1 MNLNDYFKTK
11 FSCLIFISWIFL
23 SCTSD
28 TSTEIKL
35 DYTINSIDIVN
46 NQMDVTFTITNS
58 TKVDLDEQNWSLHW
72 NQILGSPVQGSLP
85 DGIDFEWVNGNSYFI
100 FYFGK
105 KWSVLAGERISFNVK
120 TSGVVSRLDFGP
132 KGAFVVCGG
141 KTIDVKNTIHW
152 ENAKGLAQLNLPT
165 AKSRFE
171 KLKNIKS
178 LKPER
183 IDWVLPRPLS
193 YIKHNGQRPRL
204 ETWRVF
210 DEDYFQKSSEFSAVD
225 LFEKM
230 VKDRFSAV
238 HIEWTDSKS
247 KSNIIISSEK
257 TLSNEAYKL
266 NIDSDKIVIKHNSYA
281 GLLYALQ
288 SLYQIDQVSLIEQ
301 IDWPIVEINDQPR
314 FAYRGFML
322 DISRH
327 YFGLEKLKQII
338 DVMSLLKLNQFD
350 LKLADD
356 EGWRLEIPELAELTE
371 IGSNRGYT
379 NDEKDRLIPMYG
391 SGAQGNAWGNG
402 FLSKTDFIELLQ
414 YAQFRNVNIIPNIS
428 FSSHARAAIVSMD
441 VRRDRFMADGQID
454 KANEFAL
461 SDLKDKS
468 QYASAQ
474 LYNDNTINICM
485 ESSLAFFD
493 KVIAEV
499 ADMYHQAKV
508 PFKQFNIGADE
519 LPFGVWEG
527 SPVCANIIG
536 EGQRGK
542 SLDEIYNQ
550 TLSFLRDRIESRGA
564 IMGGWEDFLLIHS
577 KNSQSETV
585 MKEEKFNYNVVPYSW
600 NNIWGGGREDMVYK
614 FANAGFKTVMSNS
627 SAFYFDMA
635 NDNDMDSHGLS
646 WSGYVDYFDMWAIEP
661 LDIFANSY
669 LNKKHNIS
677 EDYISKTTRL
687 KENKRKNLI
696 GIQSQLWSETIT
708 SEEIL
713 DEMLFPNLIIFAEKA
728 WAQKPSWLSVKNDF
742 QEAQMMEDWNE
753 FVNLLGHHTLGLIAS
768 EFPEIKYDITKPG
781 AIIRRDSLYVRTEF
795 PGLKVHYTTDGS
807 VPTIKSKQ
815 YTKPV
820 SVESGSEVVLRA
832 FGFNSRGGK
841 SIKITP

>member
-1 MNLNDYFKTK
+1 MKLNDYLNSKLLY
-11 FSCLIFISWIFL
+11 LIVVSWIFV

-28 TSTEIKL
+28 SSSEIEL
-35 DYTINSIDIVN
+35 EYSINSIDIVN
-46 NQMDVTFTITNS
+46 NQMEVTFTITNS
-58 TKVDLDEQNWSLHW
+58 TKVDFNEQNWSLHW
-72 NQILGSPVQGSLP
+72 NQILGIPIQDSLP

-105 KWSVLAGERISFNVK
+105 NWNVLAGERISFNVK
-120 TSGVVSRLDFGP
+120 TTGVMSRLDFGP
-132 KGAFVVCGG
+132 KGAFIVCDGNP
-141 KTIDVKNTIHW
+141 IDVKNTIHW
-152 ENAKGLAQLNLPT
+152 QNAKGLEQLNLPT

-171 KLKNIKS
+171 KLKNIKT
-178 LKPER
+178 LKSEK
-183 IDWVLPRPLS
+183 IDWVLPRPS
-193 YIKHNGQRPRL
+193 SFIKSNGHRPRF

-210 DEDYFQKSSEFSAVD
+210 DADNFQKDSKFSIRD

-230 VKDRFSAV
+230 VKNRFPDV
-238 HIEWTDSKS
+238 NIEWTDSRS
-247 KSNIIISSEK
+247 RSNIIINSEA
-257 TLSNEAYKL
+257 TFSNEVYNL
-266 NIDSDKIVIKHNSYA
+266 NIKPDKIIIKHNSYA

-288 SLYQIDQVSLIEQ
+288 SLYQIDQISLKEQ
-301 IDWPIVEINDQPR
+301 IGWPIIEINDQPR
-314 FAYRGFML
+314 FTYRGFML

-338 DVMSLLKLNQFD
+338 DIMSLFKLNQFD

-356 EGWRLEIPELAELTE
+356 EGWRLEIPKLPELTE

-391 SGAQGNAWGNG
+391 SGAQGNGRGNG

-414 YAQFRNVNIIPNIS
+414 YAQFRNVNVIPNIS

-441 VRRDRFMADGQID
+441 VRSDRFMAAGKID
-454 KANEFAL
+454 KANEFTL
-461 SDLKDKS
+461 RDSQDKS
-468 QYASAQ
+468 KYTSAQ

-527 SPVCANIIG
+527 SPVCDNIITK
-536 EGQRGK
+536 GQRGK

-550 TLSFLRDRIESRGA
+550 TLSFLRERIESRGA

-635 NDNDMDSHGLS
+635 NDNDMDSHGLN

-661 LDIFANSY
+661 LDIFANTY

-677 EDYISKTTRL
+677 EDYISQTTRL
-687 KENKRKNLI
+687 NKYKRNNLI
-696 GIQSQLWSETIT
+696 GIQSQLWGETIT

-728 WAQKPSWLSVKNDF
+728 WAKKPSWISIQNDS
-742 QEAQMMEDWNE
+742 QEVQMMDDWND
-753 FVNLLGHHTLGLIAS
+753 FVNLLGHRTLGIIAS
-768 EFPEIKYDITKPG
+768 RFPEIKYDISKPG
-781 AIIRRDSLYVRTEF
+781 AIIRQDSLYVRTEF
-795 PGLKVHYTTDGS
+795 PGLKVHYTTDGTI
-807 VPTIKSKQ
+807 PTVKSKE

-820 SVESGSEVVLRA
+820 SVESGSDIVLRA
-832 FGFNSRGGK
+832 FGFNSIGGK
-841 SIKITP
+841 PIKITP